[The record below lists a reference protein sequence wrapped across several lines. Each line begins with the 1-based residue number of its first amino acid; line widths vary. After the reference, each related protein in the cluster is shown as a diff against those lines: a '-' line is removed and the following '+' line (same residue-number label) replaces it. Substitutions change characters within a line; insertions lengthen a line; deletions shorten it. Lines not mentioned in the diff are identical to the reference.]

1 MKLYAIIDEE
11 GNIARNKHLGVFKD
25 LNILEKHAWRY
36 LGRQKKI
43 KVAEFEL
50 KDIKE
55 IGETK

>member
-1 MKLYAIIDEE
+1 MKLYAIIDEK
-11 GNIARNKHLGVFKD
+11 GNVAKHKHLGVFKD
-25 LNILEKHAWRY
+25 LDMLKKHAWRY